1 MVTVIGGFGMFQ
13 GAVPSA
19 FSLPKSTRSF
29 TNSTILACA
38 ARLQWLTWLTP
49 LSSVKLCETQSKSLS
64 PELDAWY
71 LLHFVAACCTDPFPT
86 MNKAS
91 VCWSICKVIPR
102 RIWSIG
108 WVTWVTWVTFGGWSI
123 RWNPQCFIIVPNCG
137 PLNHEDLLLS
147 LPLGL
152 PTSSGGAL
160 QSAWRQA
167 LDGRHLMSG
176 QLGCH
181 PTPYNLCMVSQ
192 VPRFSLWHI
201 SPFQNLSKSF

>member
-1 MVTVIGGFGMFQ
+1 MVTVLGGFRMFQ
-13 GAVPSA
+13 GAVPPSHCPSRLGHSQTPQS
-19 FSLPKSTRSF
+19 SLALVASV
-29 TNSTILACA
+29 TNMTNTSVISEIM
-38 ARLQWLTWLTP
+38 WN
-49 LSSVKLCETQSKSLS
+49 SVKV
-64 PELDAWY
+64 PEPWTWCMIC
-71 LLHFVAACCTDPFPT
+71 VAFCCCVLYDPFPT

-123 RWNPQCFIIVPNCG
+123 RWNPQCFIVPNCG
-137 PLNHEDLLLS
+137 PLDHEDLLLS
-147 LPLGL
+147 LLLGL
-152 PTSSGGAL
+152 PTSSGDAL

-201 SPFQNLSKSF
+201 SPVQNLSKSF